1 MRRWCWMSC
10 MYWSAIILL
19 NLIFK
24 HKQAN
29 GKLNERK
36 IAIKWQ
42 VIIIAKKIRSI
53 YHLIGYVLKFEGRL
67 VNLNNNLLAPD
78 YWRSLKHSYSRLQ
91 SIRNQIRYFASI
103 QMHVRQRL
111 LCKYRCFI
119 VFTSECKSVFRCYAA
134 AIHI

>member
-1 MRRWCWMSC
+1 MSC

-53 YHLIGYVLKFEGRL
+53 YHLIGYVLKFEDRL
-67 VNLNNNLLAPD
+67 VNLNNNLLALLEK
-78 YWRSLKHSYSRLQ
+78 LK
-91 SIRNQIRYFASI
+91 A
-103 QMHVRQRL
+103 
-111 LCKYRCFI
+111 
-119 VFTSECKSVFRCYAA
+119 
-134 AIHI
+134 